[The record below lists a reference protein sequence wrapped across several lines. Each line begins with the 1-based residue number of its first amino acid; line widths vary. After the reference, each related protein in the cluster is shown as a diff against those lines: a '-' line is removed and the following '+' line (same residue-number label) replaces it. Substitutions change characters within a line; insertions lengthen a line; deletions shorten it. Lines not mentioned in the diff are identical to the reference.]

1 MPNDLNSLKRVLFLK
16 TCVCSRTRR
25 KKEKVG
31 SGVHC
36 IYYEGISRQFL
47 EEVKPCKM
55 MGRGLFEYA
64 EEERN

>member
-1 MPNDLNSLKRVLFLK
+1 MGFNSGFKGLK
-16 TCVCSRTRR
+16 TGVCSRTRR

-31 SGVHC
+31 SWVHC
-36 IYYEGISRQFL
+36 IYYKGISRQFL

-55 MGRGLFEYA
+55 IGSGLFVYA